1 MKTSVLHRLAP
12 FVLAAGV
19 PLALANCSS
28 GDDDTGGAGTG
39 GTGTG
44 ASGGT
49 TAGTPGSGG
58 SGGTASGTGG
68 ATGAAGK
75 GGSGTGATGGHG
87 ATGGGGKGGGT
98 GAAGRGGGTGAAGRG
113 GGTGAAG
120 RGGGTGAAGRGTA
133 GGTGGHGGSAG
144 ASMGGMGGASAGGTS
159 MGGAMGSGGA
169 STGSLVLASTDQAEG
184 AKFDG
189 KFTCNG
195 GSLGSGINPE
205 LHWSGAPAGTLSF
218 AITFIDTSIGVDQG
232 MGQHWAAYDIPASV
246 MEVAQG
252 GFGKTLSG
260 DLANAKQ
267 ANPLG
272 SGFLAPCAGSVKN
285 GMDDNYEFKI
295 FALSTASLTVSGT
308 SVANVLE
315 ALGELN
321 SSGKLTNPAPM
332 PNSAILATAT
342 LHGHAGVK
350 GQ

>member
-1 MKTSVLHRLAP
+1 MKNSVLHRLAP
-12 FVLAAGV
+12 LLIATGV
-19 PLALANCSS
+19 PLTLANCSS
-28 GDDDTGGAGTG
+28 GDDDTGGAGTSG
-39 GTGTG
+39 MPA
-44 ASGGT
+44 ASG
-49 TAGTPGSGG
+49 AGG
-58 SGGTASGTGG
+58 STSAGAPGTGG
-68 ATGAAGK
+68 AAGAAAR
-75 GGSGTGATGGHG
+75 GGSSTGATGGHG
-87 ATGGGGKGGGT
+87 ATGGGGTGGGTGAAGRGGGT

-133 GGTGGHGGSAG
+133 GATGGQGGSAG
-144 ASMGGMGGASAGGTS
+144 SGMGGMGGASAGAS

-169 STGSLVLASTDQAEG
+169 STGSFALASTDQAEG

-195 GSLGSGINPE
+195 GNLGSGVNPE
-205 LHWSGAPAGTLSF
+205 LHWSGAPAGTMSF

-252 GFGKTLSG
+252 AFGKTLSG
-260 DLANAKQ
+260 DLATAKQ

-272 SGFLAPCAGSVKN
+272 GGFLAPCAGTVKN

-321 SSGKLTNPAPM
+321 SSGKLTNPAPT